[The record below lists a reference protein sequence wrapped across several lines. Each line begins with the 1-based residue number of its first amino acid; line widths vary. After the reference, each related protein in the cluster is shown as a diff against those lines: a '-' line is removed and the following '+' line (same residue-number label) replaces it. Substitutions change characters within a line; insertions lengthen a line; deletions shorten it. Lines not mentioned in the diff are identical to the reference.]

1 MQNNQKIQPI
11 VMTDNNIHHNIKTH
25 PLLVIDC
32 WAPWCGPCRMIEPI
46 INQLSYE
53 LRGKAMFGK
62 LNVDDNDYAAEKY
75 KIMSIPT
82 ILIFKDGTVVRR
94 MVGMRSKSQLLKELV
109 PYIKEEK
116 RDETLHQKEIL

>member
-1 MQNNQKIQPI
+1 MQDNPKIQPI
-11 VMTDNNIHHNIKTH
+11 IMTDNNIKNHIEKH
-25 PLLVIDC
+25 PLLIVDC

-46 INQLSYE
+46 ITQLSYE

-62 LNVDDNDYAAEKY
+62 LNVDENDYTAEKY

-94 MVGMRSKSQLLKELV
+94 MVGMRSKSQLLKDLV
-109 PYIKEEK
+109 PFIKEEK
-116 RDETLHQKEIL
+116 QDETLHQKEIL